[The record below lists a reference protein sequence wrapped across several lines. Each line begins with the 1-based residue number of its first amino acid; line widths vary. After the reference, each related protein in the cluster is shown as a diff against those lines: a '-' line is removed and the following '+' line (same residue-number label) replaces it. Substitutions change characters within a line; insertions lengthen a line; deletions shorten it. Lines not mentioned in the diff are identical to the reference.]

1 MEKKKIYYGWITVA
15 GCTMI
20 MATAMGIVFNCAS
33 LFIKP
38 IAEDLGY
45 SRSAVQMISTV
56 FNIGNMAVSFLA
68 GKIFTENNIVKLMK
82 VSILVMVCCY
92 FMNSMV
98 SSIYLFYL
106 IALINS
112 VCMTLLTT
120 MPISFIINNWF
131 YEKGG
136 LALGLASMGSGIG
149 SAIFSALSGVWL
161 TTMGWRNTYRLLAL
175 FVAVIAIPAVFFLV
189 KLRPQDMGLEPY
201 GKKAEGQ
208 QAAQN
213 TGMSAKEVRKKPVF
227 WILVVIAGL
236 LGISM
241 SAMYGNIAPHLSD
254 IGYSTSF
261 SANVLSVGMVALTG
275 GKLLLGR
282 IFDKVGVRNGFAFA
296 CLCLFGGLVAMLF
309 AKSWIALAFLII
321 SMGFGV
327 SFGAVC
333 FPLMLPAVFGK
344 ESYRSIIGIV
354 SAVLALG
361 SAVAPSISGWI
372 YDSFGTYNAAFI
384 GGAVIMAAVTVI
396 VWLVLPKKENE
407 IK

>member
-208 QAAQN
+208 QAVQN

-227 WILVVIAGL
+227 WILVVIAG
-236 LGISM
+236 
-241 SAMYGNIAPHLSD
+241 
-254 IGYSTSF
+254 
-261 SANVLSVGMVALTG
+261 
-275 GKLLLGR
+275 
-282 IFDKVGVRNGFAFA
+282 
-296 CLCLFGGLVAMLF
+296 
-309 AKSWIALAFLII
+309 
-321 SMGFGV
+321 
-327 SFGAVC
+327 
-333 FPLMLPAVFGK
+333 
-344 ESYRSIIGIV
+344 
-354 SAVLALG
+354 
-361 SAVAPSISGWI
+361 
-372 YDSFGTYNAAFI
+372 
-384 GGAVIMAAVTVI
+384 
-396 VWLVLPKKENE
+396 
-407 IK
+407 